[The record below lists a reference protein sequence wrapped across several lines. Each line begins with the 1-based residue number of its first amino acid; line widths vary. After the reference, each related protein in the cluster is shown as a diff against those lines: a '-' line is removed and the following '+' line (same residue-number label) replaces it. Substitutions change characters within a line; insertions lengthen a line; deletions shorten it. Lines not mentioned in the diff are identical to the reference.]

1 MEIKIPDLTREQAQ
15 MLDHMWTL
23 DTKDKFFSFFETL
36 DEDKMH
42 MVLTLQELVIQEVME
57 RDYDEG
63 DMSKKMLAKIG
74 VKV

>member
-1 MEIKIPDLTREQAQ
+1 
-15 MLDHMWTL
+15 
-23 DTKDKFFSFFETL
+23 
-36 DEDKMH
+36 MH
-42 MVLTLQELVIQEVME
+42 MVLTLQELVIQEVVE